1 MGFYTNDKSRRNAFL
16 LRVAGLTLPVT
27 ISHASLFTQTRP
39 ELAGKALSMA
49 HLDTGASRTSIDVG
63 IARKLKLIQVGDTYI
78 TTAGGIIKSP
88 TFLIDIYFPNTTLSP
103 FINLEISSCNLHVI
117 NDVSPPFDILLGR
130 DILARWNIVWNG
142 ATSTV
147 FIND

>member
-1 MGFYTNDKSRRNAFL
+1 MGFFTNNKAGKTAFQ
-16 LRVAGLTLPVT
+16 LRVAGLTFPVA
-27 ISHASLFTQTRP
+27 ISLASVFTQNRP
-39 ELAGKALSMA
+39 ELAGETLSTA
-49 HLDTGASRTSIDVG
+49 HLDTGASRTSIDIG
-63 IARKLKLIQVGDTYI
+63 IAHKLGLIQAGKTSI
-78 TTAGGIIKSP
+78 LTAGGIINAP
-88 TFLIDIYFPNTTLSP
+88 TFLIDLLFPNTTLSP

-130 DILARWNIVWNG
+130 DILSRWNIVWNG